1 MTRNY
6 PASFVSTVAHLDR
19 FGTMT
24 TKPNKAA
31 TRMDEIQS
39 TLARANRQYRAG
51 EFTDAIES
59 YKRARSSIYR
69 FLNPTHRADIYVS
82 NDLLRLPVGR
92 EIETK
97 IAEAG
102 LRLAEAAQADVTE
115 SSPPIRVFGVDGDD
129 GFAKFDSLG
138 YTQGTS
144 NVDVGMDA
152 ALGADLLAQK
162 RPREAIEVLTATMEA
177 IGDPTTDEDR
187 ATAAAIALNLSA
199 AHQLHGD
206 HEQARKL
213 AQTAEQQFEAINDA
227 IGAAQARH
235 NLGVSFARTGDENE
249 GTRTLTESAAMFR
262 TIENGWSGR
271 SRRGTI
277 TATDVTTRFQ
287 PAGFSDTASL
297 SPLFN
302 RGEPLLSSRMSP
314 ETTTAEL
321 RTEVSTPD
329 VRAEP
334 DRATTAST
342 AAPIMVEPATDLDAL
357 AFVRDRDTETLAL
370 RWPGTAGGWAGV
382 PVFTPVEETSQERSW
397 TLGVTAGEDVV
408 ALTWERGQRP
418 ESTTLLEQVYQ
429 PRIDADDIRALS
441 LRITAPGVITAHLP
455 HLYAFVIPQA
465 LGDCYH
471 ELGKFAR
478 AEEHYLDAAEYSYLN
493 RRYEAPALWA
503 RLAENAVAWGDH
515 EYRREEIETCMGIY
529 GRLVTEDGEAP
540 DDSPLYTIEA
550 FASVADDARE
560 IIERLNEE
568 DPFGVD
574 ANTSGEIADP
584 LSGFDPSVTRPLAIT
599 WARWSYL
606 TAGLDFFGTTF
617 TPIFTFEYLQAV
629 AEEFAERAIGA
640 EREFV
645 NFQTR
650 AEAEAA
656 TRRDLESAAALA
668 EAEADVRREQYLGAV
683 DEWQATQRAVD
694 LAETRVQN
702 AREDLDNYRTAG
714 RWQYQT
720 QSIAAAH
727 GANEDWHGNE
737 IRDLASDIERG
748 SWEGDSGKLAAA
760 ATYLGGKK
768 SYEYQTARLEN
779 TVEDLEAT
787 IPIAREQAQAAEHRR
802 RAAHRA
808 LLASLQRGRLAK
820 EALDAFDDELFTPE
834 LWRRMALMMRGLAR
848 DYKETAIR
856 TAKLMERAYNFETDS
871 ERGVIRS
878 EYAPAMTEGLLGA
891 DLLLRD
897 VKSFT
902 SHRIANRDRKET
914 QVKDIVSLATEYPV
928 AFYDFQTTG
937 RLSFETVLH
946 DFDRRHPGLYGQRIE
961 AVEVEVVGLL
971 PPTGVT
977 GTLRAGGLSRYR
989 TVTGDERLR
998 IHTTDTMAL
1007 SEFELRDDAFVYR
1020 ADTGVRGLFEGVG
1033 VATTWGLNLPKRS
1046 NDLRYDRIADV
1057 RIVLYY
1063 TAMYDS
1069 GLEATV
1075 EAREPLPGELR
1086 GVRDLRPRYDYPEAW
1101 YGFLD
1106 GDDLSYAVAREDL
1119 PYTETNFRVNGVA
1132 VRLLPT
1138 EEVAD
1143 DTDLSGIEVTL
1154 SLPGMESVMLMTDAD
1169 GEVSSD
1175 TDALSADLGGDL
1187 LGTWSLGLAPP
1198 AGSPL
1203 ADEDGTLARD
1213 RLFDVAV
1220 VVEYDYDWPEQ
1231 S

>member
-1 MTRNY
+1 
-6 PASFVSTVAHLDR
+6 
-19 FGTMT
+19 
-24 TKPNKAA
+24 
-31 TRMDEIQS
+31 MDDIQS
-39 TLARANRQYRAG
+39 ALARANRQYRAG
-51 EFTDAIES
+51 EFADAIES
-59 YKRARSSIYR
+59 YKRARSLIYQ
-69 FLNPTHRADIYVS
+69 FLNPAHRANVYVA
-82 NDLLRLPVGR
+82 NDLIRLPVSR

-115 SSPPIRVFGVDGDD
+115 SSPPIRVFGVDDDD
-129 GFAKFDSLG
+129 GLARFDSLG
-138 YTQGTS
+138 YTEGTS
-144 NVDVGMDA
+144 GVDVGKNA
-152 ALGADLLAQK
+152 ALGADLLAEK

-177 IGDPTTDEDR
+177 IGDPATDEDR
-187 ATAAAIALNLSA
+187 ATTAAIALNLSA
-199 AHQLHGD
+199 AYQLYGD
-206 HEQARKL
+206 HDQARKL
-213 AQTAEQQFEAINDA
+213 AQTAERRFEEIDDGV
-227 IGAAQARH
+227 GAAQARH
-235 NLGVSFARTGDENE
+235 NLGVSYARAGNENE

-262 TIENGWSGR
+262 TVENGWYGR
-271 SRRGTI
+271 SRGGTI
-277 TATDVTTRFQ
+277 TATDVTTGFQ
-287 PAGFSDTASL
+287 PSRLARTTL
-297 SPLFN
+297 SPSFA
-302 RGEPLLSSRMSP
+302 RSVATFPTRTVP
-314 ETTTAEL
+314 ETTTAEV
-321 RTEVSTPD
+321 RTEAAVPD

-334 DRATTAST
+334 DRTTTAST
-342 AAPIMVEPATDLDAL
+342 ATPLVVEPATDLDAL
-357 AFVRDRDTETLAL
+357 AFVRERDTDTLAV
-370 RWPGTAGGWAGV
+370 RWPGTTGGWAGV
-382 PVFTPVEETSQERSW
+382 PVFTPAEEKAQERSW
-397 TLGVTAGEDVV
+397 ALGVAAGEDIV
-408 ALTWERGQRP
+408 ALAWERGQRP
-418 ESTTLLEQVYQ
+418 ESTTLLEQVYR
-429 PRIDADDIRALS
+429 PRIDTDDIAALG
-441 LRITAPGVITAHLP
+441 LRITAPGVITAYLP

-515 EYRREEIETCMGIY
+515 EYRREEIERCMGIY
-529 GRLVTEDGEAP
+529 GRLVTEEGEAP

-550 FASVADDARE
+550 FAGVADDARE
-560 IIERLNEE
+560 IIERLDEA
-568 DPFGVD
+568 DPLGVD
-574 ANTSGEIADP
+574 TATSGEMADP
-584 LSGFDPSVTRPLAIT
+584 LSGFDPSIARPLAIA

-617 TPIFTFEYLQAV
+617 TPIFTFEYLQTV
-629 AEEFAERAIGA
+629 AEGFAERAVGA

-656 TRRDLESAAALA
+656 TRRELESAAALA

-694 LAETRVQN
+694 LAETRAQN

-714 RWQYQT
+714 WWQYKT
-720 QSIAAAH
+720 QSIATAH
-727 GANEDWHGNE
+727 GAQEDWHGNE

-748 SWEGDSGKLAAA
+748 SWEGDYGKLAAA

-768 SYEYQTARLEN
+768 SYEYQVARHEN

-787 IPIAREQAQAAEHRR
+787 IPVAREQAQAAEHRR
-802 RAAHRA
+802 RAAHQA
-808 LLASLQRGRLAK
+808 WLASLQRERMA
-820 EALDAFDDELFTPE
+820 EDALDAFDDELFTPE

-871 ERGVIRS
+871 ERRVIRS
-878 EYAPAMTEGLLGA
+878 EYAPGATEGLLGA

-897 VKSFT
+897 VESFT
-902 SHRIANRDRKET
+902 FHRIANHDRKET
-914 QVKDIVSLATEYPV
+914 QVKDVVSLATEYPI
-928 AFYDFQTTG
+928 AFYDFQRTG
-937 RLSFETVLH
+937 RLSFETVLY

-989 TVTGDERLR
+989 TVAGGERLR

-1007 SEFELRDDAFVYR
+1007 SEFELREDAFVYR

-1033 VATTWGLNLPKRS
+1033 VATTWALNLPKRS
-1046 NDLRYDRIADV
+1046 NDLPYDRIADV

-1063 TAMYDS
+1063 TAKYDP

-1101 YGFLD
+1101 YAFLD
-1106 GDDLSYAVAREDL
+1106 GDDLTYEVAREDL
-1119 PYTETNFRVNGVA
+1119 PYTETNFRVEGVA
-1132 VRLLPT
+1132 VRLLPS

-1143 DTDLSGIEVTL
+1143 DADLSGIEVTL
-1154 SLPGMESVMLMTDAD
+1154 SLPGTESVTLATDAD
-1169 GEVSSD
+1169 GEVTSEA
-1175 TDALSADLGGDL
+1175 DALSAELGGDL
-1187 LGTWSLGLAPP
+1187 LGTWSVGLAPP

-1203 ADEDGTLARD
+1203 ADDDGALARD

-1220 VVEYDYDWPEQ
+1220 VVEYGYDWPE
-1231 S
+1231 